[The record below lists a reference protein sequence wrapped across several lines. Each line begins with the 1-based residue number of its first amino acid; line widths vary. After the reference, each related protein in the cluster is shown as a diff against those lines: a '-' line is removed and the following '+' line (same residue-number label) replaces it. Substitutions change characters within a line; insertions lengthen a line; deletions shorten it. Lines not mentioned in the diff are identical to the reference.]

1 MKSAYASARGQGR
14 ATWLGVLHCVLL
26 TCCAV
31 FMHREKL
38 RTCALWLSP
47 VLRDRRPDPVVR
59 FERQSFDV
67 RHVWDKR

>member
-31 FMHREKL
+31 FMHRENL
-38 RTCALWLSP
+38 CAVA
-47 VLRDRRPDPVVR
+47 VLRDPTL
-59 FERQSFDV
+59 
-67 RHVWDKR
+67 W

>member
-31 FMHREKL
+31 FMHRENL
-38 RTCALWLSP
+38 CAVA
-47 VLRDRRPDPVVR
+47 VLREKLLLLLVVRVRRPSSAAPT
-59 FERQSFDV
+59 ETPEP
-67 RHVWDKR
+67 